1 MSKICNISE
10 ESLQMAAQIINE
22 GGVIVL
28 PTDTVYGVACD
39 PFNEA
44 AVAKIYELKRR
55 PRTKA
60 LQILMSGVED
70 LEKLGL
76 YLPSPLDI
84 LGKKFL
90 PGGYSPIARA
100 KKGSVA
106 SNLATLCKTNETD
119 AQNNAQNDAQNDAQ
133 TQATQATQATQGV
146 RVPDCP
152 ELMQILRVT
161 GPLAASSA
169 NRSGNES
176 ADSVEEAFAA
186 FGNEIPLYLNAGPTR
201 SHVAST
207 VVGADS
213 KDEDGIVIL
222 REGVIS
228 EREIREALRK

>member
-1 MSKICNISE
+1 MSKICTINE
-10 ESLQMAAQIINE
+10 ESLQLAAQIINA
-22 GGVIVL
+22 GGVIVV

-44 AVAKIYELKRR
+44 AVAKIYQLKRR

-60 LQILMSGVED
+60 LQILMSSVSD

-76 YLPSPLDI
+76 YLPNPLDV
-84 LGKKFL
+84 LAEKFL

-100 KKGSVA
+100 KKDSVA
-106 SNLATLCKTNETD
+106 TRLATLCKADESSE
-119 AQNNAQNDAQNDAQ
+119 QS
-133 TQATQATQATQGV
+133 QATQGV

-152 ELMQILRVT
+152 ELMKILRVT

-186 FGNEIPLYLNAGPTR
+186 FGDEIPLYLNAGTTR

-207 VVGADS
+207 VVGADARD
-213 KDEDGIVIL
+213 KDGIVIL

-228 EREIREALRK
+228 EEQIRAESRKK

>member
-1 MSKICNISE
+1 MSKICNINE

-22 GGVIVL
+22 GGVIVV

-100 KKGSVA
+100 KKDSVA

-119 AQNNAQNDAQNDAQ
+119 AQNDAK
-133 TQATQATQATQGV
+133 TQATEATQATQATQGV

-213 KDEDGIVIL
+213 NDEDGIVIL

-228 EREIREALRK
+228 DNEIREALRK

>member
-1 MSKICNISE
+1 MSKICTINE
-10 ESLQMAAQIINE
+10 ESLQLAAQIINA
-22 GGVIVL
+22 GGVIVV

-39 PFNEA
+39 PFNED
-44 AVAKIYELKRR
+44 AVAKIYQLKRR

-60 LQILMSGVED
+60 LQIFMSSVSD

-76 YLPSPLDI
+76 YLPSPLDV
-84 LGKKFL
+84 LAEKFL

-100 KKGSVA
+100 KKDSVA
-106 SNLATLCKTNETD
+106 TRLATLCKADENNE
-119 AQNNAQNDAQNDAQ
+119 QRE
-133 TQATQATQATQGV
+133 ATQCEATQGV

-152 ELMQILRVT
+152 ELMKILRVT

-176 ADSVEEAFAA
+176 ADSVEEAVAA
-186 FGNEIPLYLNAGPTR
+186 FGDEIPLYLNAGPTR

-207 VVGADS
+207 VVGADAS
-213 KDEDGIVIL
+213 DKDGIVIL

-228 EREIREALRK
+228 EEQIRAESRKK

>member
-1 MSKICNISE
+1 MSKICTINE
-10 ESLQMAAQIINE
+10 ESLQLAAQIINA
-22 GGVIVL
+22 GGVIVV

-39 PFNEA
+39 PFNED
-44 AVAKIYELKRR
+44 AVTKIYQLKRR

-60 LQILMSGVED
+60 LQILMSSVSD

-76 YLPSPLDI
+76 YLPSPLDV
-84 LGKKFL
+84 LAEKFL

-100 KKGSVA
+100 KKDSVA
-106 SNLATLCKTNETD
+106 TRLATLCKADESSE
-119 AQNNAQNDAQNDAQ
+119 QNKI
-133 TQATQATQATQGV
+133 QAEATQGV

-176 ADSVEEAFAA
+176 ADSVEEAVAA
-186 FGNEIPLYLNAGPTR
+186 FGDEIPLYLNAGPTR

-207 VVGADS
+207 VVGADAS
-213 KDEDGIVIL
+213 DKDGIVIL

-228 EREIREALRK
+228 EEQIRAESRKK

>member
-1 MSKICNISE
+1 MSKICNINE

-22 GGVIVL
+22 GGVIVV

-60 LQILMSGVED
+60 LQILMSGVGD

-100 KKGSVA
+100 KKDSVA

-119 AQNNAQNDAQNDAQ
+119 AQNDAQ
-133 TQATQATQATQGV
+133 TQAAQATEATQGV

-213 KDEDGIVIL
+213 NDEDGIVIL

>member
-1 MSKICNISE
+1 MSKICTINE
-10 ESLQMAAQIINE
+10 ESLQLAAQIINA
-22 GGVIVL
+22 GGVIVV

-44 AVAKIYELKRR
+44 AVAKIYQLKRR

-60 LQILMSGVED
+60 LQILMSSVSD

-76 YLPSPLDI
+76 YLPNPLDV
-84 LGKKFL
+84 LAEKFL

-100 KKGSVA
+100 KKDSVA
-106 SNLATLCKTNETD
+106 TRLATLCKADESSE
-119 AQNNAQNDAQNDAQ
+119 QNKI
-133 TQATQATQATQGV
+133 QAEATQGV

-152 ELMQILRVT
+152 ELMKILRVT

-186 FGNEIPLYLNAGPTR
+186 FGDEIPLYLNAGPTR

-207 VVGADS
+207 VVGADAS
-213 KDEDGIVIL
+213 DKDGIVIL

-228 EREIREALRK
+228 EEQIRAESRKK

>member
-1 MSKICNISE
+1 MSKICTINE
-10 ESLQMAAQIINE
+10 ESLQLAAQIINA
-22 GGVIVL
+22 GGVIVV

-39 PFNEA
+39 PFNED
-44 AVAKIYELKRR
+44 AVVKIYQLKRR

-60 LQILMSGVED
+60 LQILMSSVSD

-76 YLPSPLDI
+76 YLPSPLDV
-84 LGKKFL
+84 LAEKFL

-100 KKGSVA
+100 KKDSVA
-106 SNLATLCKTNETD
+106 TRLATLCKADESSE
-119 AQNNAQNDAQNDAQ
+119 QNKI
-133 TQATQATQATQGV
+133 QAEATQGV

-176 ADSVEEAFAA
+176 ADSVEEAVAA

-207 VVGADS
+207 VVGADAS
-213 KDEDGIVIL
+213 DKDGIVIL

-228 EREIREALRK
+228 EEQIRAESRKK

>member
-1 MSKICNISE
+1 MSKICTINE
-10 ESLQMAAQIINE
+10 ESLQLAAQIINA
-22 GGVIVL
+22 GGVIVV

-39 PFNEA
+39 PFNED
-44 AVAKIYELKRR
+44 AVAKIYQLKRR

-60 LQILMSGVED
+60 LQILMSSVSD

-76 YLPSPLDI
+76 YLPSPLDV
-84 LGKKFL
+84 LAEKFL

-100 KKGSVA
+100 KKDSVA
-106 SNLATLCKTNETD
+106 TRLATLCKADESSE
-119 AQNNAQNDAQNDAQ
+119 QGNNQAE
-133 TQATQATQATQGV
+133 ATQAEATQGV

-152 ELMQILRVT
+152 ELMKILRVT

-176 ADSVEEAFAA
+176 ADSVEEAFEA
-186 FGNEIPLYLNAGPTR
+186 FGDEIPLYLNAGPTR

-213 KDEDGIVIL
+213 ADADGIVIL

-228 EREIREALRK
+228 EEQIRAESRKK

>member
-1 MSKICNISE
+1 MSKICTINE
-10 ESLQMAAQIINE
+10 ESLQLAAQIINA
-22 GGVIVL
+22 GGVIVV

-44 AVAKIYELKRR
+44 AVAKIYQLKRR

-60 LQILMSGVED
+60 LQILMSSVSD

-76 YLPSPLDI
+76 YLPNPLDV
-84 LGKKFL
+84 LAEKFL

-100 KKGSVA
+100 KKDSVA
-106 SNLATLCKTNETD
+106 TRLATLCKADESSE
-119 AQNNAQNDAQNDAQ
+119 QNKI
-133 TQATQATQATQGV
+133 QAEATQGV

-152 ELMQILRVT
+152 ELMKILRVT

-176 ADSVEEAFAA
+176 ADSVEEAVAA
-186 FGNEIPLYLNAGPTR
+186 FGDEIPLYLNAGPTR

-207 VVGADS
+207 VVGADAS
-213 KDEDGIVIL
+213 DKDGIVIL

-228 EREIREALRK
+228 EEQIRAESRKK

>member
-1 MSKICNISE
+1 MSKICTINE
-10 ESLQMAAQIINE
+10 ESLQLAAQIINA
-22 GGVIVL
+22 GGVIVV

-39 PFNEA
+39 PFNED
-44 AVAKIYELKRR
+44 AVAKIYQLKRR

-60 LQILMSGVED
+60 LQILMSSVSD

-76 YLPSPLDI
+76 YLPSPLDV
-84 LGKKFL
+84 LAEKFL

-100 KKGSVA
+100 KKDSVA
-106 SNLATLCKTNETD
+106 TRLATLCKADESSE
-119 AQNNAQNDAQNDAQ
+119 QNKI
-133 TQATQATQATQGV
+133 QAEATQGV

-176 ADSVEEAFAA
+176 ADSVEEAVAA
-186 FGNEIPLYLNAGPTR
+186 FGDEIPLYLNAGPTR

-207 VVGADS
+207 VVGADAS
-213 KDEDGIVIL
+213 DKDGIVIL

-228 EREIREALRK
+228 EEQIRAERRKK

>member
-1 MSKICNISE
+1 MSKICNINE

-22 GGVIVL
+22 GGVIVV

-119 AQNNAQNDAQNDAQ
+119 AQNNAQ
-133 TQATQATQATQGV
+133 TEATQATEATQGV

-213 KDEDGIVIL
+213 NDEDGIAIL

>member
-1 MSKICNISE
+1 MSKICNINE

-22 GGVIVL
+22 GGVIVV

-60 LQILMSGVED
+60 LQILMSGVKD

-119 AQNNAQNDAQNDAQ
+119 EK
-133 TQATQATQATQGV
+133 TQATQAAEATEATQGV

-213 KDEDGIVIL
+213 NDEDGIVIL

-228 EREIREALRK
+228 EREIREALPK

>member
-1 MSKICNISE
+1 MSKICTINE
-10 ESLQMAAQIINE
+10 ESLQLAAQIINAD
-22 GGVIVL
+22 GVIVV

-39 PFNEA
+39 PFNED
-44 AVAKIYELKRR
+44 AVAKIYQLKRR

-60 LQILMSGVED
+60 LQILMSSVSD

-76 YLPSPLDI
+76 YLPSPLDV
-84 LGKKFL
+84 LAEKFL

-100 KKGSVA
+100 KKDSVA
-106 SNLATLCKTNETD
+106 TRLATLCKADESSE
-119 AQNNAQNDAQNDAQ
+119 QNKI
-133 TQATQATQATQGV
+133 QAEATQGV

-176 ADSVEEAFAA
+176 ADSVEEAVAA
-186 FGNEIPLYLNAGPTR
+186 FGDEIPLYLNAGPTR

-207 VVGADS
+207 VVGADAS
-213 KDEDGIVIL
+213 DKDGIVIL

-228 EREIREALRK
+228 EEQIRAESRKK

>member
-1 MSKICNISE
+1 MSKICTINE
-10 ESLQMAAQIINE
+10 ESLQLAAQIINA
-22 GGVIVL
+22 GGVIVV

-44 AVAKIYELKRR
+44 AVAKIYQLKRR

-60 LQILMSGVED
+60 LQILMSSVSD

-76 YLPSPLDI
+76 YLPNPLDV
-84 LGKKFL
+84 LAEKFL

-100 KKGSVA
+100 KKDSVA
-106 SNLATLCKTNETD
+106 TRLATLCKADESSE
-119 AQNNAQNDAQNDAQ
+119 QNKI
-133 TQATQATQATQGV
+133 QAEATQGV

-176 ADSVEEAFAA
+176 ADSVEEAVAA
-186 FGNEIPLYLNAGPTR
+186 FGDEIPLYLNAGPTR

-207 VVGADS
+207 VVGADAS
-213 KDEDGIVIL
+213 DKDGIVIL

-228 EREIREALRK
+228 EEQIRAESRKK

>member
-1 MSKICNISE
+1 MRKICTINE
-10 ESLQMAAQIINE
+10 ESLQLAAQIINA
-22 GGVIVL
+22 GGVIVV

-39 PFNEA
+39 PFNEK

-60 LQILMSGVED
+60 LQILMSSVDD

-100 KKGSVA
+100 KKDSIA
-106 SNLATLCKTNETD
+106 SRLATLCRTSETD
-119 AQNNAQNDAQNDAQ
+119 AQNDAQNDAQ
-133 TQATQATQATQGV
+133 AEATQGV

-169 NRSGNES
+169 NRSGHES
-176 ADSVEEAFAA
+176 ADSVEEAVAA
-186 FGNEIPLYLNAGPTR
+186 FGDEIPLYLNAGPTR

-207 VVGADS
+207 VVGADPND
-213 KDEDGIVIL
+213 KDGIVIL

-228 EREIREALRK
+228 EEQIRAESRKR

>member
-1 MSKICNISE
+1 MSKICTINE
-10 ESLQMAAQIINE
+10 ESLQLAAQIINA
-22 GGVIVL
+22 GGVIVV

-39 PFNEA
+39 PFNED
-44 AVAKIYELKRR
+44 AVAKIYQLKRR

-60 LQILMSGVED
+60 LQILMSSVSD

-76 YLPSPLDI
+76 YLPSPLYV
-84 LGKKFL
+84 LAEKFL

-100 KKGSVA
+100 KKDSVA
-106 SNLATLCKTNETD
+106 TRLATLCKADESSE
-119 AQNNAQNDAQNDAQ
+119 QGNNQGE
-133 TQATQATQATQGV
+133 ATQGV
-146 RVPDCP
+146 RVPDCS
-152 ELMQILRVT
+152 ELMKILRVT

-176 ADSVEEAFAA
+176 ADSVEEAFEA
-186 FGNEIPLYLNAGPTR
+186 FGDEIPLYLNAGPTR

-213 KDEDGIVIL
+213 ADADGIVIL

-228 EREIREALRK
+228 EEQIRAESRKK

>member
-1 MSKICNISE
+1 MSKICNINE

-22 GGVIVL
+22 GGVIVV

-39 PFNEA
+39 PFNVA

-119 AQNNAQNDAQNDAQ
+119 AQNNAQ
-133 TQATQATQATQGV
+133 TEATQATEATQGV

-213 KDEDGIVIL
+213 NDEDGIVIL

>member
-1 MSKICNISE
+1 MSKICTINE
-10 ESLQMAAQIINE
+10 ESLQLAAQIINA
-22 GGVIVL
+22 GGVIVV

-44 AVAKIYELKRR
+44 AVAKIYQLKRR

-60 LQILMSGVED
+60 LQILMSSVSD

-76 YLPSPLDI
+76 YLPSPLDV
-84 LGKKFL
+84 LAEKFL

-100 KKGSVA
+100 KKDSVA
-106 SNLATLCKTNETD
+106 TRLATLCKADESSE
-119 AQNNAQNDAQNDAQ
+119 QNKI
-133 TQATQATQATQGV
+133 QAEATQGV

-176 ADSVEEAFAA
+176 ADSVEEAVAA
-186 FGNEIPLYLNAGPTR
+186 FGDEIPLYLNAGPTR

-207 VVGADS
+207 VVGADAS
-213 KDEDGIVIL
+213 DKDGIVIL

-228 EREIREALRK
+228 EEQIRAESRKK

>member
-1 MSKICNISE
+1 MSKICTINE
-10 ESLQMAAQIINE
+10 ESLQLAAQIINA
-22 GGVIVL
+22 GGVIVV

-39 PFNEA
+39 PFNED
-44 AVAKIYELKRR
+44 AVAKIYQLKRR

-60 LQILMSGVED
+60 LQILMSSVSD

-76 YLPSPLDI
+76 YLPSPLDV
-84 LGKKFL
+84 LAEKFL

-100 KKGSVA
+100 KKDSVA
-106 SNLATLCKTNETD
+106 TRLATLCKAYESSE
-119 AQNNAQNDAQNDAQ
+119 QNKI
-133 TQATQATQATQGV
+133 QAEATQGV

-176 ADSVEEAFAA
+176 ADSVEEAVAA
-186 FGNEIPLYLNAGPTR
+186 FGDEIPLYLNAGPTR

-207 VVGADS
+207 VVGADAS
-213 KDEDGIVIL
+213 DKDGIVIL

-228 EREIREALRK
+228 EEQIRAESRKK

>member
-1 MSKICNISE
+1 MSKICTINE
-10 ESLQMAAQIINE
+10 ESLQLAAQIINA
-22 GGVIVL
+22 GGVIVV

-44 AVAKIYELKRR
+44 AVAKIYQLKRR

-60 LQILMSGVED
+60 LQILMSSVSD

-76 YLPSPLDI
+76 YLPNPLDV
-84 LGKKFL
+84 LAEKFL

-100 KKGSVA
+100 KKDSVA
-106 SNLATLCKTNETD
+106 TRLATLCKADESSE
-119 AQNNAQNDAQNDAQ
+119 QS
-133 TQATQATQATQGV
+133 QATQGV

-152 ELMQILRVT
+152 ELMKILRAT

-186 FGNEIPLYLNAGPTR
+186 FGDEIPLYLNAGPTR

-207 VVGADS
+207 VVGADARD
-213 KDEDGIVIL
+213 KDGIVIL

-228 EREIREALRK
+228 EEQIRAESRKK

>member
-1 MSKICNISE
+1 MSKICTINE

-22 GGVIVL
+22 GGVIVV

-60 LQILMSGVED
+60 LQILMSGVGD

-100 KKGSVA
+100 KKDSVA

-119 AQNNAQNDAQNDAQ
+119 AQNDAK
-133 TQATQATQATQGV
+133 TQATQGV

-213 KDEDGIVIL
+213 SDKDGIVIL

-228 EREIREALRK
+228 ESEIRNALSE

>member
-1 MSKICNISE
+1 MSKICTINE
-10 ESLQMAAQIINE
+10 ESLQLAAQIINA
-22 GGVIVL
+22 GGVIVV
-28 PTDTVYGVACD
+28 PTDTVYGVACY

-44 AVAKIYELKRR
+44 AVAKIYQLKRR

-60 LQILMSGVED
+60 LQILMSSVSD

-76 YLPSPLDI
+76 YLPNPLDV
-84 LGKKFL
+84 LAEKFL

-100 KKGSVA
+100 KKDSVA
-106 SNLATLCKTNETD
+106 TRLATLCKADESSE
-119 AQNNAQNDAQNDAQ
+119 QS
-133 TQATQATQATQGV
+133 QATQAEATQGV

-152 ELMQILRVT
+152 ELMKILRVT

-186 FGNEIPLYLNAGPTR
+186 FGDEIPLYLNAGPTR

-213 KDEDGIVIL
+213 ADADGIVIL

-228 EREIREALRK
+228 EEQIRAESRKK

>member
-1 MSKICNISE
+1 MSKICTINE
-10 ESLQMAAQIINE
+10 ESLQLAAQIINS
-22 GGVIVL
+22 GGVIVV

-44 AVAKIYELKRR
+44 AVAKIYQLKRR

-60 LQILMSGVED
+60 LQILMSSVSD

-76 YLPSPLDI
+76 YLPNPLDV
-84 LGKKFL
+84 LAEKFL

-100 KKGSVA
+100 KKDSVA
-106 SNLATLCKTNETD
+106 TRLATLCKADESSE
-119 AQNNAQNDAQNDAQ
+119 QS
-133 TQATQATQATQGV
+133 QATQGV

-152 ELMQILRVT
+152 ELMKILRVT

-186 FGNEIPLYLNAGPTR
+186 FGDEIPLYLNAGPTR

-207 VVGADS
+207 VVGADARD
-213 KDEDGIVIL
+213 KDGIVIL

-228 EREIREALRK
+228 EEQIRAESRKK

>member
-1 MSKICNISE
+1 MSKICNINE

-22 GGVIVL
+22 GGVIVV

-39 PFNEA
+39 PFNDD

-100 KKGSVA
+100 KKDSVA
-106 SNLATLCKTNETD
+106 SNLATLCKTNEND
-119 AQNNAQNDAQNDAQ
+119 AQNNAQ
-133 TQATQATQATQGV
+133 TEATQATEATQGV

-213 KDEDGIVIL
+213 NDEDGIVIL

>member
-1 MSKICNISE
+1 MSKICNINE

-22 GGVIVL
+22 GGVIVV

-100 KKGSVA
+100 KKDSVA

-119 AQNNAQNDAQNDAQ
+119 AQNDAQ
-133 TQATQATQATQGV
+133 TQAAQATEATQGV

-213 KDEDGIVIL
+213 SDKDGIVIL

-228 EREIREALRK
+228 ESEIRNALSE

>member
-1 MSKICNISE
+1 MSKICNINE

-22 GGVIVL
+22 GGVIVV

-60 LQILMSGVED
+60 LQILMSGVGD

-100 KKGSVA
+100 KKDSVA

-119 AQNNAQNDAQNDAQ
+119 AQNDAQ
-133 TQATQATQATQGV
+133 TQAAQATEATQGV

-207 VVGADS
+207 VVGADPND
-213 KDEDGIVIL
+213 KDGIVIL

-228 EREIREALRK
+228 ESEIREALRK

>member
-1 MSKICNISE
+1 MSKICTINE
-10 ESLQMAAQIINE
+10 ESLQLAAQIINA
-22 GGVIVL
+22 GGVIVV

-44 AVAKIYELKRR
+44 AVAKIYQLKRR

-60 LQILMSGVED
+60 LQILMSSVSD

-76 YLPSPLDI
+76 YLPSPLDV
-84 LGKKFL
+84 LAEKFL

-100 KKGSVA
+100 KKDSVA
-106 SNLATLCKTNETD
+106 TRLATLCKADESSE
-119 AQNNAQNDAQNDAQ
+119 QNKI
-133 TQATQATQATQGV
+133 QAEATQGV

-176 ADSVEEAFAA
+176 ADSVEEAVAA
-186 FGNEIPLYLNAGPTR
+186 FGDEIPLYLNAGPTR

-207 VVGADS
+207 VVGADAS
-213 KDEDGIVIL
+213 DEDGIVIL

-228 EREIREALRK
+228 EEQIRAESRKK

>member
-1 MSKICNISE
+1 MSKICTINE
-10 ESLQMAAQIINE
+10 ESLQLAAQIINA
-22 GGVIVL
+22 GGVIVV

-44 AVAKIYELKRR
+44 AVAKIYQLKRR

-60 LQILMSGVED
+60 LQILMSSVSD

-76 YLPSPLDI
+76 YLPSPLDV
-84 LGKKFL
+84 LAEKFL

-100 KKGSVA
+100 KKDSVA
-106 SNLATLCKTNETD
+106 TRLATLCKADESSEKGE
-119 AQNNAQNDAQNDAQ
+119 
-133 TQATQATQATQGV
+133 ATQGV

-176 ADSVEEAFAA
+176 ADSVEEAVAA
-186 FGNEIPLYLNAGPTR
+186 FGDEIPLYLNAGPTR

-207 VVGADS
+207 VVGADAS
-213 KDEDGIVIL
+213 DKDGIVIL

-228 EREIREALRK
+228 EEQIRAESRKK

>member
-1 MSKICNISE
+1 MSKICTINE
-10 ESLQMAAQIINE
+10 ESLQLAAQIINA
-22 GGVIVL
+22 GGVIVV

-44 AVAKIYELKRR
+44 AVAKIYQLKRR

-60 LQILMSGVED
+60 LQILMSSVSD

-76 YLPSPLDI
+76 YLPSPLDV
-84 LGKKFL
+84 LAEKFL

-100 KKGSVA
+100 KKDSVA
-106 SNLATLCKTNETD
+106 TRLATLCKADESSE
-119 AQNNAQNDAQNDAQ
+119 QNKI
-133 TQATQATQATQGV
+133 QAEATQGV

-176 ADSVEEAFAA
+176 ADSVEEAFEA
-186 FGNEIPLYLNAGPTR
+186 FGDEIPLYLNAGPTR

-213 KDEDGIVIL
+213 ADADGIVIL

-228 EREIREALRK
+228 EEQIRAESRKK

>member
-1 MSKICNISE
+1 MSKICNINE

-22 GGVIVL
+22 GGVIVV

-60 LQILMSGVED
+60 LQILMSGVKD

-106 SNLATLCKTNETD
+106 SKLATLCKTNETD
-119 AQNNAQNDAQNDAQ
+119 EK
-133 TQATQATQATQGV
+133 TQATQATEAAEATQGV

-213 KDEDGIVIL
+213 NDEDGIVIL

-228 EREIREALRK
+228 ESEIREALRK

>member
-1 MSKICNISE
+1 MSKICTINE
-10 ESLQMAAQIINE
+10 ESLQFAAQIINA
-22 GGVIVL
+22 GGVIVV

-39 PFNEA
+39 PFNED
-44 AVAKIYELKRR
+44 AVAKIYQLKRR

-60 LQILMSGVED
+60 LQILMSSVSD

-76 YLPSPLDI
+76 YLPSPLDV
-84 LGKKFL
+84 LAEKFL

-100 KKGSVA
+100 KKDSVA
-106 SNLATLCKTNETD
+106 TRLATLCKADENNE
-119 AQNNAQNDAQNDAQ
+119 QNKI
-133 TQATQATQATQGV
+133 QAEATQGV

-152 ELMQILRVT
+152 ELMKILRVT

-176 ADSVEEAFAA
+176 ADSVEEAFEA
-186 FGNEIPLYLNAGPTR
+186 FGDEIPLYLNAGPTR

-213 KDEDGIVIL
+213 ADADGIVIL

-228 EREIREALRK
+228 EEQIRAESRKK

>member
-1 MSKICNISE
+1 MSKICTINE
-10 ESLQMAAQIINE
+10 ESLQLAAQIINA
-22 GGVIVL
+22 GGVIVV

-44 AVAKIYELKRR
+44 AVAKIYQLKRR

-60 LQILMSGVED
+60 LQILMSSVSD

-76 YLPSPLDI
+76 YLPSPLDV
-84 LGKKFL
+84 LAEKFL

-100 KKGSVA
+100 KKDSVA
-106 SNLATLCKTNETD
+106 TRLATLCKADESSE
-119 AQNNAQNDAQNDAQ
+119 QS
-133 TQATQATQATQGV
+133 QATQAEATQGV

-152 ELMQILRVT
+152 ELMKILRVT

-186 FGNEIPLYLNAGPTR
+186 FGDEIPLYLNAGPTR

-213 KDEDGIVIL
+213 ADADGIVIL

-228 EREIREALRK
+228 EEQIRAESRKK

>member
-1 MSKICNISE
+1 MSKICTINE
-10 ESLQMAAQIINE
+10 ESLQLAAQIINA
-22 GGVIVL
+22 GGVIVV
-28 PTDTVYGVACD
+28 PTDTVYGVVCD

-44 AVAKIYELKRR
+44 AVAKIYQLKRR

-60 LQILMSGVED
+60 LQILMSSVSD

-76 YLPSPLDI
+76 YLPNPLDV
-84 LGKKFL
+84 LAEKFL

-100 KKGSVA
+100 KKDSVA
-106 SNLATLCKTNETD
+106 TRLATLCKADESSE
-119 AQNNAQNDAQNDAQ
+119 QS
-133 TQATQATQATQGV
+133 QATQGV

-152 ELMQILRVT
+152 ELMKILRVT

-186 FGNEIPLYLNAGPTR
+186 FGDEIPLYLNAGPTR

-207 VVGADS
+207 VVGADARD
-213 KDEDGIVIL
+213 KDGIVIL

-228 EREIREALRK
+228 EEQIRAESRKK

>member
-1 MSKICNISE
+1 M
-10 ESLQMAAQIINE
+10 NE
-22 GGVIVL
+22 
-28 PTDTVYGVACD
+28 
-39 PFNEA
+39 
-44 AVAKIYELKRR
+44 
-55 PRTKA
+55 
-60 LQILMSGVED
+60 
-70 LEKLGL
+70 
-76 YLPSPLDI
+76 
-84 LGKKFL
+84 
-90 PGGYSPIARA
+90 
-100 KKGSVA
+100 
-106 SNLATLCKTNETD
+106 
-119 AQNNAQNDAQNDAQ
+119 NDAQ
-133 TQATQATQATQGV
+133 TQETQETQEAEATQGV

-213 KDEDGIVIL
+213 NDEDGIVIL

-228 EREIREALRK
+228 EGEIREALRK

>member
-1 MSKICNISE
+1 MSKICNINE

-22 GGVIVL
+22 GGVIVV

-106 SNLATLCKTNETD
+106 SNLATLCKTNEND
-119 AQNNAQNDAQNDAQ
+119 AQNNAQ
-133 TQATQATQATQGV
+133 TEATQATEATQGV
-146 RVPDCP
+146 RVPDCT

-213 KDEDGIVIL
+213 NDEDGIVIL

-228 EREIREALRK
+228 ESEIREALRK

>member
-1 MSKICNISE
+1 MSKICTINE
-10 ESLQMAAQIINE
+10 ESLQLAAQIINA
-22 GGVIVL
+22 GGVIVV
-28 PTDTVYGVACD
+28 PTDTVYGVVCD

-44 AVAKIYELKRR
+44 AVAKIYQLKRR

-60 LQILMSGVED
+60 LQILMSSVSD

-76 YLPSPLDI
+76 YLPNPLDV
-84 LGKKFL
+84 LAEKFL

-100 KKGSVA
+100 KKDSVA
-106 SNLATLCKTNETD
+106 TRLATLCKADESSE
-119 AQNNAQNDAQNDAQ
+119 QS
-133 TQATQATQATQGV
+133 QATQGV

-152 ELMQILRVT
+152 ELMKILRVT

-186 FGNEIPLYLNAGPTR
+186 FGDEIPLYLNAGPTR
-201 SHVAST
+201 SRVAST
-207 VVGADS
+207 VVGADARD
-213 KDEDGIVIL
+213 KDGIVIL

-228 EREIREALRK
+228 EEQIRAESRKK

>member
-1 MSKICNISE
+1 MSKICTINE
-10 ESLQMAAQIINE
+10 ESLQLAAQIINA
-22 GGVIVL
+22 GGVIVV

-39 PFNEA
+39 PFNED
-44 AVAKIYELKRR
+44 AVAKIYQLKRR

-60 LQILMSGVED
+60 LQILMSSVSD

-76 YLPSPLDI
+76 YLPSPLDV
-84 LGKKFL
+84 LAEKFL

-100 KKGSVA
+100 KKDSVA
-106 SNLATLCKTNETD
+106 TRLATLCKADESSE
-119 AQNNAQNDAQNDAQ
+119 QNKI
-133 TQATQATQATQGV
+133 QAEATQGV

-176 ADSVEEAFAA
+176 ADSVEEAVAA
-186 FGNEIPLYLNAGPTR
+186 FGDEILLYLNAGPTR

-207 VVGADS
+207 VVGADAS
-213 KDEDGIVIL
+213 DKDGIVIL

-228 EREIREALRK
+228 EEQIRAESRKK

>member
-1 MSKICNISE
+1 MSKICTINE
-10 ESLQMAAQIINE
+10 ESLQLAAQIINA
-22 GGVIVL
+22 GGVIVV

-44 AVAKIYELKRR
+44 AVAKIYQLKRR

-60 LQILMSGVED
+60 LQILMSSVSD

-76 YLPSPLDI
+76 YLPSPLDV
-84 LGKKFL
+84 LAEKFL

-100 KKGSVA
+100 KKDSVA
-106 SNLATLCKTNETD
+106 TRLATLCKADETD
-119 AQNNAQNDAQNDAQ
+119 EKNKI
-133 TQATQATQATQGV
+133 QAEATQGV

-152 ELMQILRVT
+152 ELMKILRVT

-176 ADSVEEAFAA
+176 ADSVEEAFEA
-186 FGNEIPLYLNAGPTR
+186 FGDEIPLYLNAGPTR

-207 VVGADS
+207 VVGVDSADA
-213 KDEDGIVIL
+213 DGIVIL

-228 EREIREALRK
+228 EEQIRAESRKK